1 LTLEVQS
8 RMGRRSTSWERT
20 RAGSL
25 HVVRKISLIRD
36 RRTVTVY
43 FGGETPAKD
52 TIVHFFFR
60 FYVCTLRTGE
70 IVPIQRTIKLGAQS
84 DEKGN
89 NFIFLSAPSI
99 VGISCA
105 SVLLLTHRTNSN
117 LLPNRQREPPSRA
130 GTTPRHRC
138 VIHSIVVSPLH
149 HSLKDKH

>member
-1 LTLEVQS
+1 
-8 RMGRRSTSWERT
+8 M
-20 RAGSL
+20 
-25 HVVRKISLIRD
+25 VRKISLIRD

-105 SVLLLTHRTNSN
+105 SVLPQNKFELASESPARASVAG
-117 LLPNRQREPPSRA
+117 RQDPP
-130 GTTPRHRC
+130 P
-138 VIHSIVVSPLH
+138 
-149 HSLKDKH
+149 